1 MNPVIK
7 YFTGEKSE
15 SYLFLL
21 LGVMGLAMSVYFIL
35 VNTASFWKG
44 FAIPF
49 VLVSILEIIVGVTLI
64 YRSPKDII
72 RVENYIKNE
81 QIKIKTDEIPRMEK
95 VMRNFVIFRYT
106 EVGLILVGLI
116 IYFAF
121 AKYDFWKGLGLAL
134 LIQASVVLTLDYF
147 AERRGFIYL
156 EYLNSIS
163 HE

>member
-1 MNPVIK
+1 
-7 YFTGEKSE
+7 
-15 SYLFLL
+15 
-21 LGVMGLAMSVYFIL
+21 
-35 VNTASFWKG
+35 
-44 FAIPF
+44 
-49 VLVSILEIIVGVTLI
+49 
-64 YRSPKDII
+64 
-72 RVENYIKNE
+72 
-81 QIKIKTDEIPRMEK
+81 
-95 VMRNFVIFRYT
+95 MRNFVIFRFT

-121 AKYDFWKGLGLAL
+121 AKYDFWKGLGLGL